1 LSVDLRQLTRTG
13 RMPEA
18 MRASIGGFRSLDNNF
33 LAALKNND
41 GKISKKENYIVM
53 LNKNE

>member
-1 LSVDLRQLTRTG
+1 
-13 RMPEA
+13 MPEA